1 MVAELPSVGLDQGQL
16 VAGSLWPAASLLP
29 VAAWPDSLSN
39 VQASTSTIAATVD
52 ALSERLD
59 LGKVFRNAPTGASYT
74 LRGIICYFSHHYQV
88 SLCRQL
94 VTCCTKTW

>member
-1 MVAELPSVGLDQGQL
+1 MGPLHILAELPRVNIGAVRVVPASGRPC
-16 VAGSLWPAASLLP
+16 PAASLSPGL
-29 VAAWPDSLSN
+29 AWHDSLGD

-52 ALSERLD
+52 AMSERLD

-88 SLCRQL
+88 
-94 VTCCTKTW
+94 